1 MEAYSYP
8 STETLMSLPATERIL
23 LGPGPSLIPPR
34 VIGAMAAPVLSH
46 LDPDFV
52 PLLDDVRMSLRRVF
66 RADEGAL
73 TLATSG
79 TGTSALE
86 AAVANVVSDGARC
99 VVIVTGYFGDRLAQV
114 FERYGAQVRRID
126 VEWGR
131 AVDPQR
137 LREELRR
144 EGADVIGIVHAET
157 STGVR
162 NPVKELAAIAR
173 EQGALTVVDAVT
185 SLGGQEVDLAG
196 WGVDVAYSCTQKCI
210 GAPSGLAPI
219 AVSGA
224 ARARLVKCRSFYL
237 DLRLLEDYWVS
248 RKYHHTMSSSLVYAL
263 REALLMVE
271 EEGLE
276 ARIARHERHHRA
288 LAAGLEAMGL
298 SLLPPAGE
306 RLWTLNAVRVPAGVD
321 EAAVRRTL
329 LTTFN
334 IEIGAGLGPLAGK
347 IWRVGLMGA
356 SSTPQTLLQF
366 LAALE
371 SALATCGYEAPAG
384 AGVAAASAALRPEL
398 TTA

>member
-1 MEAYSYP
+1 MP
-8 STETLMSLPATERIL
+8 LPATERIL

-34 VIGAMAAPVLSH
+34 VIRAMSAPVLSH
-46 LDPDFV
+46 LDPEFV
-52 PLLDDVRMSLRRVF
+52 PLLDDVRASLLRVF
-66 RADEGAL
+66 RADDKAL

-79 TGTSALE
+79 TGTSAME
-86 AAVANVVSDGARC
+86 AAVANAVSEGMRA
-99 VVIVTGYFGDRLAQV
+99 VVIVTGYFGDRLAQII
-114 FERYGAQVRRID
+114 ERYGAQVRRID

-137 LREELRR
+137 LRDELRR
-144 EGADVIGIVHAET
+144 EGADIVGIVHAET

-162 NPVKELAAIAR
+162 NPIKELAAIAR
-173 EQGALTVVDAVT
+173 EHGALTIVDTVT
-185 SLGGQEVDLAG
+185 SLGGQEVDFAG
-196 WGVDVAYSCTQKCI
+196 WGVDIAYSCTQKCI

-237 DLRLLEDYWVS
+237 DLKLLEDYWVG

-271 EEGLE
+271 EEGLDK
-276 ARIARHERHHRA
+276 RIARHERNHHA
-288 LAAGLEAMGL
+288 LVAGLEAMGL

-306 RLWTLNAVRVPAGVD
+306 RLWTLNTIRVPAGVD

-334 IEIGAGLGPLAGK
+334 LEVGAGLGPLAGK

-356 SSTPQTLLQF
+356 SSTPHTLLQF
-366 LAALE
+366 VSALEHALAANGHSL
-371 SALATCGYEAPAG
+371 PAG
-384 AGVAAASAALRPEL
+384 AGAAAAGAALRPQL